1 MTAKEYLQ
9 QAYLLDRKAEMLRAK
24 AQRLRE
30 SLYGRGA
37 ATDTV
42 KVKSSSQSTL
52 EAAIAQVEEYES
64 QADKIIIELV
74 QRRLEIEQAIAAVPD
89 EVQREVLERR
99 YLMYQPW
106 DSYYDKHTGVYVKGI
121 YESMNYSRRQIFRL
135 HGAALKSVAL
145 DGIEWHL

>member
-9 QAYLLDRKAEMLRAK
+9 QAYLLDRKAEMLLAK

-106 DSYYDKHTGVYVKGI
+106 DSYYDKHKGVYVKGI
-121 YESMNYSRRQIFRL
+121 YESMSYSRRQIFYL
-135 HGAALKSVAL
+135 HGLGLKSVAL
-145 DGIEWHL
+145 HCIDLHL